1 MRLRRLILS
10 SFVATTLAVP
20 AGQSIVAPMYGAST
34 PATCLATALTATV
47 GRGSGAAGTTY
58 ETLLLRNHSSGSCAL
73 SGTPA
78 TQFGHMVVA
87 ANTHGPAIFKAVGPV
102 ATKLTMAGRGKTIVV
117 RPGAVA
123 SVTIGIGTATNYVP
137 TQCRKA
143 TASRVRLVFSN
154 GTRLYYKLAATAV
167 CTKLAS
173 TTTSGVVLGTRYP

>member
-78 TQFGHMVVA
+78 TQFGHMVVV

-102 ATKLTMAGRGKTIVV
+102 ATKLTMAGRGKTI
-117 RPGAVA
+117 
-123 SVTIGIGTATNYVP
+123 YVP

-154 GTRLYYKLAATAV
+154 GTRLYYKLAATTV